1 MILTLQSML
10 TGLLSLAGIIAFIL
24 LAARFMRHR
33 LDTVAL
39 DPSKS
44 LKLKETLAID
54 SRRRIHVIE
63 CEGHRALI
71 MTGGPQDQFMGWVP
85 SQ

>member
-1 MILTLQSML
+1 MILTLQSIL

-24 LAARFMRHR
+24 TAARFMRHR
-33 LDTVAL
+33 LNTVAQ

>member
-1 MILTLQSML
+1 MDLTLQSIL

-24 LAARFMRHR
+24 MAARFMRYR
-33 LDTVAL
+33 LNTVAQ

-63 CEGHRALI
+63 CEGHQALV